1 VTDHVE
7 RFRALEK
14 RRQELQTKKI
24 RLEEQYNAKREALS
38 TIIAEVRKAGYDP
51 KTLKQ
56 TIADMEAKLKQDMDA
71 FESDL
76 EKASKQLSSMES

>member
-1 VTDHVE
+1 MADQVE
-7 RFRALEK
+7 RFKALEK

-24 RLEEQYNAKREALS
+24 RLEEQYNAKREALAAV
-38 TIIAEVRKAGYDP
+38 IAEVKKAGYDP

-56 TIADMEAKLKQDMDA
+56 TISDMEEKLKRDMDV

-76 EKASKQLSSMES
+76 EKASKQLSSIES